1 MYVALLRAP
10 HAAGSN
16 TAKTKHSYIFK
27 KNKAFLEDNNP
38 ALVLQR

>member
-16 TAKTKHSYIFK
+16 GQNKAFLHFQ

>member
-1 MYVALLRAP
+1 MLLSYVLLTQQVA
-10 HAAGSN
+10 